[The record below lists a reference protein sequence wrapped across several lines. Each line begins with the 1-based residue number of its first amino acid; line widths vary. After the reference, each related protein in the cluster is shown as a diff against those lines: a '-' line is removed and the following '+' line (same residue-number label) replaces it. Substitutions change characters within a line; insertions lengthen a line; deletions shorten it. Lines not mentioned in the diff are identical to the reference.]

1 MKSLL
6 TMEGVDREKLE
17 SLLSDA
23 DEFFEVM
30 HRPIPKVPALRGK
43 TVATMFFEPSTRTK
57 LSFERAAKALSAD
70 TLSFSPGTSSLKKGE
85 SLKDTVLTVKA
96 MGADLMVVR
105 HTSTGA
111 AWRVAEWTGL
121 PVVNGGD
128 GAHQHPTQA
137 LLDSLTLRQ
146 HFGSLDGLRI
156 AIVGDIRHSRVARSD
171 VWAFSTLGARVTLI
185 APPTLLPPDMTG
197 WPAEVSTDFDGTLDQ
212 FDAIYLLRVQA
223 ERGGASVF
231 PSVAEYRERYGMTD
245 ARFNRL
251 KPDTIVLHPGPMIRG
266 IEIDSGPAD
275 DPRCK
280 VLEQVTN
287 GVAVRMAV
295 LFQLLGGTKENE

>member
-1 MKSLL
+1 MKHLL
-6 TMEGVDREKLE
+6 TMEGVDRPTLD
-17 SLLSDA
+17 SLLDDG
-23 DEFFEVM
+23 DEFFDVI

-85 SLKDTVLTVKA
+85 SLKDTVLTIKA

-105 HTSTGA
+105 HTATGA
-111 AWRVAEWTGL
+111 AWRVAEWSGL

-146 HFGSLDGLRI
+146 HFGDLEGLRI
-156 AIVGDIRHSRVARSD
+156 AIVGDIKHSRVARSD
-171 VWAFSTLGARVTLI
+171 VWAFTTLGAHVTLV
-185 APPTLLPPDMTG
+185 APPTLLPPDLTG
-197 WPAEVSTDFDGTLDQ
+197 WPVETSSDFDGVLDQ
-212 FDAIYLLRVQA
+212 FDAIYVLRVQA

-231 PSVAEYRERYGMTD
+231 PSVAEYRDRFGMTE
-245 ARFNRL
+245 ARFDRL
-251 KPDTIVLHPGPMIRG
+251 REDTIVLHPGPMIRG
-266 IEIDSGPAD
+266 IEIDAGVAD

-295 LFQLLGGTKENE
+295 LFQLLGGTRDE

>member
-6 TMEGVDREKLE
+6 TTERVDRATLD
-17 SLLSDA
+17 SLLDDA
-23 DEFFEVM
+23 EEFFEVM

-105 HTSTGA
+105 HTATGA

-146 HFGSLDGLRI
+146 QFGSLEGLRI
-156 AIVGDIRHSRVARSD
+156 AIVGDIKHSRVARSD
-171 VWAFSTLGARVTLI
+171 VFAFTTLGADVTLV
-185 APPTLLPPDMTG
+185 APPTLLPPHLEG
-197 WPAEVSTDFDGTLDQ
+197 WPVTVSNELDPVLGD

-231 PSVAEYRERYGMTD
+231 PSVAEYRDRFGMTD
-245 ARFNRL
+245 VRFAKL
-251 KPDTIVLHPGPMIRG
+251 KPETIVLHPGPMIRG
-266 IEIDSGPAD
+266 IEIDAGVAD

-295 LFQLLGGTKENE
+295 LFQLLGGTRDE

>member
-1 MKSLL
+1 MKDLL
-6 TMEGVDREKLE
+6 TMEGVDRATLDG
-17 SLLSDA
+17 LLDDA
-23 DEFFEVM
+23 DEFYEVM

-43 TVATMFFEPSTRTK
+43 TVATLFFEPSTRTK

-105 HTSTGA
+105 HKSTGA
-111 AWRVAEWTGL
+111 AWRVAEWAGV

-137 LLDSLTLRQ
+137 LLDALTLRQ
-146 HFGSLDGLRI
+146 HFGSLEGLRI

-171 VWAFSTLGARVTLI
+171 VFAFATLGAEVTLV
-185 APPTLLPPDMTG
+185 APPTLLPSDLTG
-197 WPAEVSTDFDGTLDQ
+197 WPVAASTNFDEVLTEV
-212 FDAIYLLRVQA
+212 DAIYVLRVQA

-231 PSVAEYRERYGMTD
+231 PSVAEYRQRFGMTD

-266 IEIDSGPAD
+266 IEIDGGVAD

-295 LFQLLGGTKENE
+295 LFQLLGGTRDE

>member
-1 MKSLL
+1 MKHLL
-6 TMEGVDREKLE
+6 TMEGVDRATLE
-17 SLLSDA
+17 TLLDDA
-23 DEFFEVM
+23 DEFYEVM

-105 HTSTGA
+105 HQSTGA
-111 AWRVAEWTGL
+111 AWRVAEWAEL

-171 VWAFSTLGARVTLI
+171 VWAFTTLGADVTLV
-185 APPTLLPPDMTG
+185 APPTLLPPDLTG
-197 WPAEVSTDFDGTLDQ
+197 WPVATSANFDEVLTEV
-212 FDAIYLLRVQA
+212 DAIYVLRVQA

-231 PSVAEYRERYGMTD
+231 PSVAEYRERFGMTD
-245 ARFNRL
+245 ARFARL
-251 KPDTIVLHPGPMIRG
+251 KPETIVMHPGPMIRG
-266 IEIDSGPAD
+266 IEIDGGVAD

-295 LFQLLGGTKENE
+295 LFQLLGGSKDE

>member
-1 MKSLL
+1 MKNLL
-6 TMEGVDREKLE
+6 TMEGVDRATLD
-17 SLLSDA
+17 SLLDDA
-23 DEFFEVM
+23 DEFYEVM

-43 TVATMFFEPSTRTK
+43 AVAMMFFEPSTRTK
-57 LSFERAAKALSAD
+57 MSFDAAAKALSAD
-70 TLSFSPGTSSLKKGE
+70 VVSFSPGTSSLKKGE

-96 MGADLMVVR
+96 MGVDLMVVR
-105 HTSTGA
+105 HKSTGA
-111 AWRVAEWTGL
+111 AWRVAEWSRL

-146 HFGSLDGLRI
+146 HFGTLEGLRI

-171 VWAFSTLGARVTLI
+171 AWAFTTLGAEVTMV
-185 APPTLLPPDMTG
+185 APPTLLPPDLTG
-197 WPAEVSTDFDGTLDQ
+197 WPVTATSNFDEVLSEV
-212 FDAIYLLRVQA
+212 DAVYVLRVQA

-231 PSVAEYRERYGMTD
+231 PSVAEYRERFGMTD
-245 ARFNRL
+245 ARMARL
-251 KPDTIVLHPGPMIRG
+251 KPEAIVLHPGPMIRG
-266 IEIDSGPAD
+266 IEIDAGVAD

-287 GVAVRMAV
+287 GVAVRMAA
-295 LFQLLGGTKENE
+295 LFQLLGGSRDE

>member
-1 MKSLL
+1 MKHLL
-6 TMEGVDREKLE
+6 TMEGVDRPTIDN
-17 SLLSDA
+17 LLDDA
-23 DEFFEVM
+23 DEFFEVI

-105 HTSTGA
+105 HTATGA
-111 AWRVAEWTGL
+111 AWRVAEWSGL

-146 HFGSLDGLRI
+146 HFGDLEGLRI

-171 VWAFSTLGARVTLI
+171 VLAFTTLGAKVTLV
-185 APPTLLPPDMTG
+185 APPTLLPPDLTG
-197 WPAEVSTDFDGTLDQ
+197 WPVETSTNFDEVIDQ
-212 FDAIYLLRVQA
+212 FDAIYVLRVQA

-231 PSVAEYRERYGMTD
+231 PSVAEYRDRFGMTD
-245 ARFNRL
+245 ARFDRL
-251 KPDTIVLHPGPMIRG
+251 SEDTIVLHPGPMIRG
-266 IEIDSGPAD
+266 IEIDAGVAD

-295 LFQLLGGTKENE
+295 LFQLLGGTKDE

>member
-1 MKSLL
+1 MKHLL
-6 TMEGVDREKLE
+6 TTEGVDRATLE
-17 SLLSDA
+17 GLLDDA
-23 DEFFEVM
+23 DEFHEVM

-57 LSFERAAKALSAD
+57 MSFERAAKALSAD

-111 AWRVAEWTGL
+111 AWRVAEWAEI

-146 HFGSLDGLRI
+146 HFGGLDGLRI

-171 VWAFSTLGARVTLI
+171 VFAFTTLGAKVTLV
-185 APPTLLPPDMTG
+185 APPTLLPPDLTG
-197 WPAEVSTDFDGTLDQ
+197 WPVEASSNLEDVLTEV
-212 FDAIYLLRVQA
+212 DAIYLLRVQA

-231 PSVAEYRERYGMTD
+231 PSVAEYRQRFGMTN

-251 KPDTIVLHPGPMIRG
+251 KPDTIVMHPGPMIRG
-266 IEIDSGPAD
+266 IEIDAGVAD

-280 VLEQVTN
+280 VLDQVTN

-295 LFQLLGGTKENE
+295 LFQLLGGTRDE

>member
-1 MKSLL
+1 
-6 TMEGVDREKLE
+6 MEGVERATLDD
-17 SLLSDA
+17 LLDDA
-23 DEFFEVM
+23 DEFYEVI

-43 TVATMFFEPSTRTK
+43 TVATLFFEPSTRTK
-57 LSFERAAKALSAD
+57 LSFERAAKALSAE
-70 TLSFSPGTSSLKKGE
+70 TLSFSPGSSSLKKGE

-105 HTSTGA
+105 HKSTGA
-111 AWRVAEWTGL
+111 AWRVAEWAGV

-137 LLDSLTLRQ
+137 LLDALTLRQ
-146 HFGSLDGLRI
+146 HFGDLEGLRI

-171 VWAFSTLGARVTLI
+171 VWAFTTLGATVTLV
-185 APPTLLPPDMTG
+185 APPTLLPADLTG
-197 WPAEVSTDFDGTLDQ
+197 WPVEVTTHFDDVLTEV
-212 FDAIYLLRVQA
+212 DAIYVLRVQA

-231 PSVAEYRERYGMTD
+231 PSVAEYRQRFGMTD
-245 ARFNRL
+245 ARFNTL

-266 IEIDSGPAD
+266 VEIDAGVAD

-295 LFQLLGGTKENE
+295 LFQLLGGSKDV

>member
-1 MKSLL
+1 
-6 TMEGVDREKLE
+6 MEGVGRATLD
-17 SLLSDA
+17 SLLDDA
-23 DEFFEVM
+23 DEFYEVM

-43 TVATMFFEPSTRTK
+43 TVATLFFEPSTRTK

-96 MGADLMVVR
+96 MGADLMVIR
-105 HTSTGA
+105 HQSTGA
-111 AWRVAEWTGL
+111 AWRVAEWTDV

-137 LLDSLTLRQ
+137 LLDALTLRQ
-146 HFGSLDGLRI
+146 HFGGLDGLRI

-171 VWAFSTLGARVTLI
+171 VFAFNTLGADVTLV
-185 APPTLLPPDMTG
+185 APPTLLPPNLNG
-197 WPAEVSTDFDGTLDQ
+197 WPVEAGTDFDEILTEV
-212 FDAIYLLRVQA
+212 DAIYVLRVQA

-231 PSVAEYRERYGMTD
+231 PSVAEYRQRFGMTD
-245 ARFNRL
+245 ARFSRL

-266 IEIDSGPAD
+266 IEIDAGVAD

-280 VLEQVTN
+280 VLDQVTN

-295 LFQLLGGTKENE
+295 LFQLLGGTRDE

>member
-1 MKSLL
+1 MKNLL
-6 TMEGVDREKLE
+6 TMEGVDRATLD
-17 SLLSDA
+17 SLLDDA
-23 DEFFEVM
+23 DEFYEVM

-43 TVATMFFEPSTRTK
+43 SVAMMFFEPSTRTK
-57 LSFERAAKALSAD
+57 MSFDAAAKALSAD
-70 TLSFSPGTSSLKKGE
+70 VVSFSPGTSSLKKGE

-96 MGADLMVVR
+96 MGVDLMVVR
-105 HTSTGA
+105 HKSTGA
-111 AWRVAEWTGL
+111 AWRVAEWSGL
-121 PVVNGGD
+121 PVINGGD

-146 HFGSLDGLRI
+146 HFGTLEGLRI

-171 VWAFSTLGARVTLI
+171 AWAFTTLGAEVTMV
-185 APPTLLPPDMTG
+185 APPTLLPPDLTG
-197 WPAEVSTDFDGTLDQ
+197 WPVTATSSFDEVLTEV
-212 FDAIYLLRVQA
+212 DAVYVLRVQA

-231 PSVAEYRERYGMTD
+231 PSVAEYRERFGMTD
-245 ARFNRL
+245 ARMARL

-266 IEIDSGPAD
+266 IEIDAGVAD

-287 GVAVRMAV
+287 GVAVRMAA
-295 LFQLLGGTKENE
+295 LFQLLGGSRDE

>member
-6 TMEGVDREKLE
+6 TMEGVDRTTLD
-17 SLLSDA
+17 SLLDDA
-23 DEFFEVM
+23 DEFFEVI

-85 SLKDTVLTVKA
+85 SLKDTVLTVQA

-146 HFGSLDGLRI
+146 HFGALDGLRI

-171 VWAFSTLGARVTLI
+171 VWAFTTLGAEVTLI
-185 APPTLLPPDMTG
+185 APPTLLPTDLSG
-197 WPAEVSTDFDGTLDQ
+197 WPVATSTDLDEVLSE

-231 PSVAEYRERYGMTD
+231 PSVAEYRQRFGMTD
-245 ARFNRL
+245 ARFSRL

-266 IEIDSGPAD
+266 IEIDAGVAD

-295 LFQLLGGTKENE
+295 LFQLLGGTRDE